1 MAFDIKPP
9 SSRKARFAAVGDISL
24 GDQPACLGFGVRSL
38 AEREGYRYFF
48 GQMKDTFTQYELV
61 VGNLEAVIARQSAV
75 ESANSAGLVDRADP
89 EAASALHD
97 AGIKLVGLANNHI
110 FEYGEPGLDETVR
123 HLDASDIA
131 WTGRKNHVI
140 REIAGCKVA
149 FLSWSLLP
157 DHYWPGLDPAA
168 HYNVA
173 ADAVPILEEVARVRG
188 SADYV
193 VLLLHWG
200 NELVARPSRTQ
211 QETGRMLIDAGVDV
225 ILGHHPHV
233 LQPVEKYK
241 NGVIAYS
248 LGNFVMDSWQASP
261 RTSVMLEI
269 TLGPEIEYR
278 TFPVTIDRRTYRPAL
293 TRDEGDRSR
302 TLALL
307 DYREPLQETVYRQQ
321 VHRERKRY
329 RWSLLAHFARNMHR
343 VGPGNLA
350 WVLAW
355 GMRRLLFILRVARV
369 EKTDP
374 DIVYRG
380 PMH

>member
-1 MAFDIKPP
+1 MAFEIKPP
-9 SSRKARFAAVGDISL
+9 TPQKARFAAVGDISL

-38 AEREGYRYFF
+38 AQREGYRYFF
-48 GQMKDTFTQYELV
+48 GQMKDTFAQYELV
-61 VGNLEAVIARQSAV
+61 VGNLETVIACRSTV
-75 ESANSAGLVDRADP
+75 ESAKSAGIVDRADP
-89 EAASALHD
+89 GAASALHD
-97 AGIKLVGLANNHI
+97 AGINLVGLANNHI

-131 WTGRKNHVI
+131 WAGRRNHVI

-157 DHYWPGLDPAA
+157 DNYWPGTDPAA

-173 ADAVPILEEVARVRG
+173 ADAAPILEEVARVKV

-200 NELVARPSRTQ
+200 NELVARPSRKQ
-211 QETGRMLIDAGVDV
+211 QQTGRMLIDAGVHV

-248 LGNFVMDSWQASP
+248 LGNFVMDSWQESP

-269 TLGPEIEYR
+269 TLGQEIEYR
-278 TFPVTIDRRTYRPAL
+278 AVPVTIDRLTYRPAL
-293 TRDEGDRSR
+293 TRDEGERSSA
-302 TLALL
+302 LALL
-307 DYREPLQETVYRQQ
+307 EYREPLQETEYRQL

-329 RWSLLAHFARNMHR
+329 RWSLLAHFTRNMHR
-343 VGPGNLA
+343 VGFRNLA

-355 GMRRLLFILRVARV
+355 GMRRLLFIIRVAGL
-369 EKTDP
+369 EKMDP
-374 DIVYRG
+374 NIVYRG